1 MRSVAPELETQIMRS
16 VGLMLVSMFAAVALV
31 QAQPPLPPAAPP
43 AAPPANSA
51 LDEHL
56 ARWEAVMGRATNFS
70 AKFDLTRTSGGA
82 LKAEH
87 KYAGQFLC
95 MKPNLARLSIGST
108 TKKNDFEA
116 YICNGKS
123 LYEYDWGSKK
133 ITEIPLGPGGGDSLM
148 LDFLQGMTAKAARQ
162 RFQIELFNPTD
173 KNYVY
178 FDIKP
183 TLAKDK
189 QEFEHI
195 RFALYGPGVPAGF
208 TPYLPSQM
216 YMLKPNGDTEL
227 WKFTDQQIDVKG
239 ITPAVFQYE
248 EPKEKGWQY
257 EKVKPPSSPTGAA
270 PPKGGA
276 VRPSK

>member
-1 MRSVAPELETQIMRS
+1 MRSV
-16 VGLMLVSMFAAVALV
+16 VLVTVSILAAAVLV

-56 ARWEAVMGRATNFS
+56 GRWESAMGKATNFS

-82 LKAEH
+82 LKQEK
-87 KYAGQFLC
+87 KYAGQFIC
-95 MKPNLARLSIGST
+95 MKPNLARLSIGSI
-108 TKKNDFEA
+108 TKKDDFEA

-123 LYEYDWGSKK
+123 LYEYDWSAKK
-133 ITEIPLGPGGGDSLM
+133 ITEIPLGQGAGDSLM
-148 LDFLQGMTAKAARQ
+148 LDFLQGMTAQAARR

-183 TLAKDK
+183 TLPKDK

-195 RFALYGPGVPAGF
+195 RFALFGPNVPAGH
-208 TPYLPSQM
+208 TPYLPAVM
-216 YMLKPNGDTEL
+216 YMLKPNGDSEL
-227 WKFTDQQIDVKG
+227 WKFTDQLIDSKEIKAKHFDFVQ
-239 ITPAVFQYE
+239 PE
-248 EPKEKGWQY
+248 EKGWTY
-257 EKVKPPSSPTGAA
+257 EKAKIPPAGGPAA
-270 PPKGGA
+270 PPPKGGA
-276 VRPSK
+276 VRPTK